1 MKTTAKLQKRY
12 DQIKDGLEK
21 EKAMLKEDIA
31 SNEKNIEEKTAA
43 LTECVQNGGASSD
56 YVKLR
61 RSIEDSEIAIEGD
74 NARLQ
79 YLETADS
86 IDDAELEKLSAELKK
101 EAEELYQ
108 KNRTQIMKL
117 YAEIKSIADSTYE
130 EIGAGNSIMK
140 KICFELHNDLRPQ
153 DSASRG
159 SKRANDMD
167 AFRGYLG
174 NFPVRF
180 EK

>member
-43 LTECVQNGGASSD
+43 LTDCVQNGGASSD

-74 NARLQ
+74 NARLDHI
-79 YLETADS
+79 ETAPNIEDEE
-86 IDDAELEKLSAELKK
+86 IEKLSAELKK

-108 KNRTQIMKL
+108 KNRAQIMKL
-117 YAEIKSIADSTYE
+117 YEEIKSLTESTDE
-130 EIGAGNSIMK
+130 EIKAANKIMN
-140 KICFELHNDLRPQ
+140 KISFELHKDQTELRRS
-153 DSASRG
+153 DYTSHRVYNTGGLLSHL
-159 SKRANDMD
+159 S
-167 AFRGYLG
+167 
-174 NFPVRF
+174 NFT
-180 EK
+180 KILDK